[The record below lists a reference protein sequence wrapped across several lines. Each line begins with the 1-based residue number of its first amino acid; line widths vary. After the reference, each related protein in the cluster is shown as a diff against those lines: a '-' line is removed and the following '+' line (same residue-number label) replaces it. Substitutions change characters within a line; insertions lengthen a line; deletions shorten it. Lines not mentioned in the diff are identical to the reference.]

1 MSDIMNTGDISDSD
15 DSNVENQ
22 SLSSNINSS
31 RTREG
36 DIDTSIDINDNY
48 EPCYTKDQ
56 LDKINSQL

>member
-31 RTREG
+31 RIREG
-36 DIDTSIDINDNY
+36 DIY
-48 EPCYTKDQ
+48 
-56 LDKINSQL
+56 